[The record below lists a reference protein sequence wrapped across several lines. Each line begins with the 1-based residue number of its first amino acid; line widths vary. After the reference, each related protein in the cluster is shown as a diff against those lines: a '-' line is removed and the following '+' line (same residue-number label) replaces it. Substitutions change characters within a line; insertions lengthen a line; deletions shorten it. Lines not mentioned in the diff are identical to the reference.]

1 MIGNNN
7 KKKKRLRINNSN
19 KTIKGKTNKFQN
31 NNNTRTIKR
40 EIKNSLAL
48 IKQKEFKKK
57 NY

>member
-19 KTIKGKTNKFQN
+19 KIVKAKTNKFQN
-31 NNNTRTIKR
+31 NNNPRTIKS
-40 EIKNSLAL
+40 EIKKSLAL
-48 IKQKEFKKK
+48 IKQIEFKKK